1 MRISQSPHSASLI
14 AHTRLTLSAFIV
26 SAWLHDPQKPGGRIA
41 HNDLKPENLLV
52 DAGGCVKIAD
62 VGLGVQLSKKDGKKM
77 KDGKIVGG
85 QKNSTEYTMSTF
97 RKYGIEVVLAG
108 RAPEMLT
115 NKPLTPAADV
125 WAMGVVFY
133 FVVRIALPKSRH
145 TVCRLSARNYSYAS
159 RKTDTFLLQKQF
171 TGRASPFSE
180 TGRVRISHPPHFA
193 D

>member
-1 MRISQSPHSASLI
+1 
-14 AHTRLTLSAFIV
+14 
-26 SAWLHDPQKPGGRIA
+26 
-41 HNDLKPENLLV
+41 
-52 DAGGCVKIAD
+52 
-62 VGLGVQLSKKDGKKM
+62 M